1 MTVARNIVSEERE
14 DTKKE
19 ISSSLE
25 KNPIKLSVIIPTL
38 NEKDNV
44 QVLLQRL
51 EALLGHIEWEV
62 IFVDDDSTDG
72 TAETIKQIASLDKHV
87 RCLHRIG
94 RRGLSSACIEGMLG
108 SAAEYVAV
116 MDADLQHDENV
127 LLTMVETL
135 DREDVDIVIGSRYM
149 LGGGF
154 GDWEASRKRISQFA
168 SRLAKMVI
176 KSDVSDPMSGFFM
189 LRRGVFQECARHL
202 SGIGFKIGL
211 DILMSAPTPLKIK
224 EVPYEF
230 GVRQAG
236 ASKLDAMVAWEYL
249 MMLLDKL
256 IGHIVP
262 IRFVLFSLVG
272 LAGLGVHMSIL
283 AVAFG
288 ALNVDFTISQVIATM
303 VAMTFNYLLNNFLT
317 YRDIRLRGWSFI
329 TGLLSFYAVCSVGA
343 VANVGVAAYVFGLD
357 KSWWIAGIAGVLVG
371 AVWNYAVS
379 SVYTWR
385 RPKRA

>member
-1 MTVARNIVSEERE
+1 
-14 DTKKE
+14 
-19 ISSSLE
+19 
-25 KNPIKLSVIIPTL
+25 
-38 NEKDNV
+38 
-44 QVLLQRL
+44 
-51 EALLGHIEWEV
+51 
-62 IFVDDDSTDG
+62 
-72 TAETIKQIASLDKHV
+72 
-87 RCLHRIG
+87 
-94 RRGLSSACIEGMLG
+94 MLG

-116 MDADLQHDENV
+116 MDADLQHDETV
-127 LLTMVETL
+127 LLTMVEIL

-149 LGGGF
+149 SGGGF
-154 GDWEASRKRISQFA
+154 GDWDVSRQRVSRFA

-176 KSDVSDPMSGFFM
+176 KSEVSDPMSGFFM
-189 LRRGVFQECARHL
+189 LRRRVFQECARHL

-211 DILMSAPTPLKIK
+211 DLLMSAPTPLKIK

-236 ASKLDAMVAWEYL
+236 TSKLDAMVAWEYV

-272 LAGLGVHMSIL
+272 VLGLGVHMAVL
-283 AVAFG
+283 GVAFSG
-288 ALNVDFTISQVIATM
+288 LNVDFTISQVIATM
-303 VAMTFNYLLNNFLT
+303 VAMTFNFLLNNFLT
-317 YRDIRLRGWSFI
+317 YRDVRLRRWAFV

-357 KSWWIAGIAGVLVG
+357 KSWWIAGIAGVLIG